1 MKQKRCMEQNGNKS
15 LRQICPLV
23 FFMIWFAFLD
33 RKWLVFFFQK
43 VFNGFLV
50 ELWSKNFGDQDD
62 IELQNDTGGEGR
74 VAHLMYG
81 AAWRR

>member
-1 MKQKRCMEQNGNKS
+1 MSTCFFHDLVCIFRQKMVG
-15 LRQICPLV
+15 
-23 FFMIWFAFLD
+23 
-33 RKWLVFFFQK
+33 FFFQK